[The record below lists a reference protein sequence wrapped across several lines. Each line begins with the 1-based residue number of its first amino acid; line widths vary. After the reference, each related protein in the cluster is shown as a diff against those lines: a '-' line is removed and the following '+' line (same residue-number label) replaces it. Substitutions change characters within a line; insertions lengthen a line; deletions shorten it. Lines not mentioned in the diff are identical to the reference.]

1 MMDIPVEES
10 LIKYPCHFPIKVMGK
25 AVDGYQ
31 QAIEKVVLNFD
42 PDFDVKTIEC
52 RPSKNG
58 NYLGLSDQQR
68 TVR

>member
-31 QAIEKVVLNFD
+31 EAIEKVVLNFD
-42 PDFDVKTIEC
+42 PEFDVTTDRK
-52 RPSKNG
+52 S
-58 NYLGLSDQQR
+58 
-68 TVR
+68 VV